1 MYRRLAEWN
10 KAKTIWLAWPS
21 NARLWQENLA
31 AAQQE
36 FINLVSALGNQKL
49 VIVFSNQQE
58 LDAHK
63 EKFNS
68 NNINLKILA
77 FGDIWFRDTLP
88 IIVKNEANESVG
100 IIPKF
105 NGWGQKY
112 LFSDDQ
118 SLSMRVAREL
128 GIPTVSTE
136 LVFEGGALEMD
147 GEATMLTTEQCLLNP
162 NRNPGWS
169 KAHVEAE
176 LGRLFGVTKIIWL
189 KEGLINDH
197 TDGHIDTIVRFIA
210 PAKVVI
216 MRAKNPDDP
225 NYKILE
231 NIYEKLKQSDD
242 ARKRKFEIIELPS
255 PGEIFNTENELMPAS
270 YVNFIISNDK
280 IIMPT
285 YNSLFDQEALDILS
299 AHTDVPVVG
308 RSARAIL
315 SGGGAFHCISQEYFE

>member
-1 MYRRLAEWN
+1 
-10 KAKTIWLAWPS
+10 
-21 NARLWQENLA
+21 
-31 AAQQE
+31 
-36 FINLVSALGNQKL
+36 
-49 VIVFSNQQE
+49 
-58 LDAHK
+58 
-63 EKFNS
+63 
-68 NNINLKILA
+68 
-77 FGDIWFRDTLP
+77 
-88 IIVKNEANESVG
+88 
-100 IIPKF
+100 
-105 NGWGQKY
+105 
-112 LFSDDQ
+112 
-118 SLSMRVAREL
+118 
-128 GIPTVSTE
+128 
-136 LVFEGGALEMD
+136 MD